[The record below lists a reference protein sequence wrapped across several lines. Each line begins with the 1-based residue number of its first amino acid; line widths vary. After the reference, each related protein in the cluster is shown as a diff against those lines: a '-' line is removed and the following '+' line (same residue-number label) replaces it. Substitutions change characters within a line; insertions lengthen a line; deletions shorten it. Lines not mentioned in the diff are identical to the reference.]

1 MLFMVVCVQAVG
13 SGYRLVAFR
22 NMFQTRLLVFA
33 RTDVL
38 PLITNVCGGFEATGV
53 GGVGVNKVRQG
64 VEERRERGEVSPRG
78 SSGRGCVVSYSI

>member
-64 VEERRERGEVSPRG
+64 VEEREGTSGALAKGHQRPRLRG
-78 SSGRGCVVSYSI
+78 